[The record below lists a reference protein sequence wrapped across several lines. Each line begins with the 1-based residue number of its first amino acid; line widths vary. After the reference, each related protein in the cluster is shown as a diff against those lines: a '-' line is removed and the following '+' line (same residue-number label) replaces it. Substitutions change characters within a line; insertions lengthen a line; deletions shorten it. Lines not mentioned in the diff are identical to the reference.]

1 MSYKCEHAKIPRR
14 FDRRVKLTEDDK
26 QNIISLYTVNGWGV
40 REIARWYEGK
50 CSRRLIQFILFPE
63 RAEVA
68 RENFKRWRKENPI
81 KKEVW
86 RRDMKEHRRYKVK
99 LQASGVLAF
108 PFYCRVFYRKSDF
121 KKSTR
126 FCHAT
131 LREAK
136 QQASKA
142 ALRGCYAI
150 AGKLEGHPIA
160 GPYSQ
165 EVKAIEYG
173 LKNKTRR
180 YWAERYASKKESK

>member
-1 MSYKCEHAKIPRR
+1 MPYKCQHAKIPRK
-14 FDRRVKLTEDDK
+14 FDRRVKLTEDER
-26 QNIISLYTVNGWGV
+26 QEIIYLYKVGGQPI
-40 REIARWYEGK
+40 RAIARTFKGK

-63 RAEVA
+63 RADVA
-68 RENFKRWRKENPI
+68 RENFKKWRAANPVD
-81 KKEVW
+81 KAEW
-86 RRDMKEHRRYKVK
+86 RQAMKGHRRYKVK
-99 LQASGVLAF
+99 LQASGVLSF

-142 ALRGCYAI
+142 ALRGCYAV
-150 AGKLEGHPIA
+150 AGKLESHPIA

-165 EVKAIEYG
+165 EVKATEYG
-173 LKNKTRR
+173 LKNRTRR
-180 YWAERYASKKESK
+180 YWAERYAKKKETE

>member
-1 MSYKCEHAKIPRR
+1 MPYKCTKAKIPRK

-26 QNIISLYTVNGWGV
+26 QNIISLYTVNGWGI

-63 RAEVA
+63 RADVA
-68 RENFKRWRKENPI
+68 RENFKKWRKANPI
-81 KKEVW
+81 KKEDW
-86 RRDMKEHRRYKVK
+86 RRDMKGHRSYKVK
-99 LQASGVLAF
+99 LQVSGVLAF
-108 PFYCRVFYRKSDF
+108 PFYCRAFYRKSDF

-142 ALRGCYAI
+142 ALRGCYAV

-165 EVKAIEYG
+165 EVKVAEYG
-173 LKNKTRR
+173 LKNRTRR
-180 YWAERYASKKESK
+180 YWAERYAIKKEAK